1 MNKKPVM
8 FRLVCSL
15 VVIAI
20 FAFAI
25 YPLEPLDFY
34 STLQEF
40 SSPRVDQELSPEAQ
54 AEAKKKMDDKLIE
67 TIKLAKQIEIDDKTY
82 PSIAIEKAAS
92 KLGTDL
98 TQYVVVKGASGNRDI
113 ISFIKMKASS
123 SIRLGIDLNGGVEF
137 LLEVI
142 PATELTDNK
151 GKPIELDF
159 DQQREAAIEVL
170 RNRLESE
177 NIFEAEITPIGE
189 KFVSLKVPTTSKD
202 EIENIRKLL
211 MMSARLEFRAV
222 HPNNSALVKSFLN
235 DPLKFK
241 YPSGYVKMEMA
252 KTDSKQS
259 ENERVFFVKNRIAMR
274 GKNNIAEAFPTLDNF
289 GQRMIILRFT
299 SSGSEKFAKIT
310 TELAPQ
316 AAGQRGQALGIV
328 LDGKLY
334 SAPSVNEP
342 ITGGSAQ
349 ITGSFSR
356 EEAGRISKALV
367 SGNLPKMKIEAMFE
381 TDPTLGA
388 QAVTAGT
395 RAGIIGLIAVVIFM
409 IVYYMRAG
417 VVASFAVAV
426 NIVLIMGFMATF
438 RATLTLPGIAGIILT
453 IGMAVDANVLIF
465 ERIREELLKGKN
477 LLTSIDLGYSRAFIT
492 IFDANIT
499 TLFVALILMWQ
510 GSGPIKGFAVTL
522 AIGIVTSMFTSLFLT
537 RVIFDLIGR
546 FFSFKGM
553 RMMQVFKTPKFNFL
567 GMRNITL
574 FISISLI
581 ALAVVLAGV
590 KGVNALGID
599 FTGGARITYNYE
611 VTNGEKPTVGEIT
624 KILDKNGYESKISY
638 KQSLLGDDN
647 QEKLEVQL
655 RERNASDNDNS
666 ISLKAKVKTLI
677 ESSNSAIKLTSGSET
692 SLGGLI
698 GMQFA
703 ISAMIAMVLAIIG
716 IIIYI
721 SLRFEFAFAIA
732 SIIALLHDITIAT
745 GLFLLSSYL
754 IPGSSGELSLPVI
767 AALLTI
773 MGYSLNDTIVVF
785 DRIREDLTL
794 IKDKSYKEII
804 NISIN
809 QTLSRTVLTSVTTLI
824 VLVSLYLAGVVAI
837 NDFVLVMIIGV
848 VVGTYS
854 SIFIA
859 SPIIAVWHKRIG
871 ANLK

>member
-8 FRLVCSL
+8 FRLVCAAII
-15 VVIAI
+15 IAV

-34 STLQEF
+34 STLIEF
-40 SSPRVDQELSPEAQ
+40 SSPQVDKELSPEAQ
-54 AEAKKKMDDKLIE
+54 KAEKVKMEEKLAE
-67 TIKLAKQIEIDDKTY
+67 TIKLAKEIEARDKTY
-82 PSIAIEKAAS
+82 PSIAIEKAAAQ
-92 KLGTDL
+92 LGTDL
-98 TQYVVVKGASGNRDI
+98 TKYVVVKGASGNRDV

-142 PATELTDNK
+142 PATDLTDNN
-151 GKPIELDF
+151 GKPIVLDF
-159 DQQREAAIEVL
+159 NRQREAAIEVL

-177 NIFEAEITPIGE
+177 NIFESEITPVGD

-222 HPNNSALVKSFLN
+222 HPDNAALVASFLK
-235 DPLKFK
+235 DPLHFK
-241 YPSGYVKMEMA
+241 TPAGYVKMEMA

-259 ENERVFFVKNRIAMR
+259 ENERIFFVKIRIAMR
-274 GKNNIAEAFPTLDNF
+274 GKNNIAEAFPTLDSF

-299 SSGSEKFAKIT
+299 PSGSQKFAKIT
-310 TELAPQ
+310 TELAPK
-316 AAGQRGQALGIV
+316 AAGQRGQLLGIV
-328 LDGKLY
+328 LDNKLY
-334 SAPSVNEP
+334 SAPAVNEP

-349 ITGSFSR
+349 ITGAFSR
-356 EEAGRISKALV
+356 EEAARISKALV

-388 QAVTAGT
+388 QAVKAGT
-395 RAGIIGLIAVVIFM
+395 WAGILGLIAVVLFM
-409 IVYYMRAG
+409 IIYYLRAG
-417 VVASFAVAV
+417 VVASIAVAV

-465 ERIREELLKGKN
+465 ERIREELQKGKN

-492 IFDANIT
+492 IFDANVT

-510 GSGPIKGFAVTL
+510 GSGPVKGFAVTL

-537 RVIFDLIGR
+537 RVIFDLMGR
-546 FFSFKGM
+546 VFHFKGM
-553 RMMQVFKTPKFNFL
+553 AMMQFFKSPHFNFL
-567 GMRNITL
+567 GMKNVTL

-581 ALAVVLAGV
+581 VISIAVLGV

-599 FTGGARITYNYE
+599 FTGGARITYNYTLTGDKPGTGDILKVLDE
-611 VTNGEKPTVGEIT
+611 NGFEA
-624 KILDKNGYESKISY
+624 KISY

-655 RERNASDNDNS
+655 RERNSSKNSSDV
-666 ISLKAKVKTLI
+666 SLKAKVKNLI
-677 ESSNSAIKLTSGSET
+677 EKNFPTLHLTSGSET

-698 GMQFA
+698 GKQFT
-703 ISAMIAMVLAIIG
+703 ISAIIAMVMAIIG

-732 SIIALLHDITIAT
+732 SIIALIHDITIAT
-745 GLFLLSSYL
+745 GLFILSGYF

-824 VLVSLYLAGVVAI
+824 VLVTLYLAGVVAI

-859 SPIIAVWHKRIG
+859 SPIISVWHKRIG
-871 ANLK
+871 AHVK

>member
-8 FRLVCSL
+8 FRLVCAIII
-15 VVIAI
+15 IAV
-20 FAFAI
+20 FAFSI
-25 YPLEPLDFY
+25 YPLKPLDFY
-34 STLQEF
+34 STLKEF
-40 SSPRVDQELSPEAQ
+40 SAPQVDKTLSADAQ
-54 AEAKKKMDDKLIE
+54 KAEKKKMEEKLLE
-67 TIKLAKQIEIDDKTY
+67 TIKVAKQIEKTDKTY
-82 PSIAIEKAAS
+82 PSVAIEKAAN

-98 TQYVVVKGASGNRDI
+98 TKYVVVKGASGNRDV

-142 PATELTDNK
+142 PASDITDNK
-151 GKPIELDF
+151 GNPVVLDF
-159 DQQREAAIEVL
+159 NQQREAAIEVL

-177 NIFEAEITPIGE
+177 NIFEAEITPVGD

-222 HPNNSALVKSFLN
+222 HPDNATLVTDFLK
-235 DPLKFK
+235 DPIKFK
-241 YPSGYVKMEMA
+241 CPAGYVKMKMA
-252 KTDSKQS
+252 KTDSKQ
-259 ENERVFFVKNRIAMR
+259 NEKELIFFVKNRIAMR

-299 SSGSEKFAKIT
+299 PAGSQKFAKVT
-310 TELAPQ
+310 TELAPK
-316 AAGQRGQALGIV
+316 AAGQRGQMLGIV
-328 LDGKLY
+328 LDSKLY
-334 SAPSVNEP
+334 SAPAVNEP

-388 QAVTAGT
+388 QAVKNGT
-395 RAGIIGLIAVVIFM
+395 FAGIIGLLAVVAFM
-409 IVYYMRAG
+409 VVYYMRAG
-417 VVASFAVAV
+417 VVASIAVAV

-465 ERIREELLKGKN
+465 ERIREELLRGKN

-510 GSGPIKGFAVTL
+510 GSGPVKGFAVTL

-537 RVIFDLIGR
+537 RVIFDIMGR
-546 FFSFKGM
+546 LFQFKGM
-553 RMMQVFKTPKFNFL
+553 KMMQIFKSPKFNFL
-567 GMRNITL
+567 GMKKFTL
-574 FISISLI
+574 VVSVSLI
-581 ALAVVLAGV
+581 VISFVVAGV

-599 FTGGARITYNYE
+599 FTGGARITYNY
-611 VTNGEKPTVGEIT
+611 TTTGDKPSTGD
-624 KILDKNGYESKISY
+624 ILKVLDQNGYESKVSY
-638 KQSLLGDDN
+638 KQSLLGGDN

-655 RERNASDNDNS
+655 RERNTSKNNS
-666 ISLKAKVKTLI
+666 NISLKAKVKSLI
-677 ESSNSAIKLTSGSET
+677 EKNYPAIKLTSGSET

-698 GMQFA
+698 GLQFA
-703 ISAMIAMVLAIIG
+703 VSAIIAMALAILG
-716 IIIYI
+716 IIVYI
-721 SLRFEFAFAIA
+721 SIRFEFAFAIA
-732 SIIALLHDITIAT
+732 SIIALMHDITIAT
-745 GLFLLSSYL
+745 GLFILSGYFL
-754 IPGSSGELSLPVI
+754 PGSSGELSLPVI

-824 VLVSLYLAGVVAI
+824 VLVALYVAGVVAI

-859 SPIIAVWHKRIG
+859 SPIVSVWHKRIG
-871 ANLK
+871 AHIK